1 VYAQTKETKMA
12 QDLPQMPLATAV
24 WLVDNT
30 TLTFRQIADFVG
42 MHELEI
48 SGIADEE
55 VAIGIKG
62 SDPIARHQLT
72 ADEIKR
78 CEADPVARLTLIK
91 RQLAPEPKRKVPRY
105 TPVSKRQDRP
115 AAIAWLVR
123 YHPEMEDSQIS
134 KLLGTTKPTIQ
145 TIRDRTHWNIANIQP
160 VDPVALGLCSQ
171 IDLDAAV
178 QKAAEKKARKQ
189 EAVPTPEERISL
201 MPVAESLGMPD
212 GDAGQ
217 ALPSN
222 VDGFESFSLDDPR
235 GDGEGES
242 PHEAAMDV
250 DPDAVD
256 PEALFNL
263 PKGGGSDDD
272 EDR

>member
-1 VYAQTKETKMA
+1 MA
-12 QDLPQMPLATAV
+12 QNLPLMPKATAV

-30 TLTFRQIADFVG
+30 TLTFRQIADFTG

-48 SGIADEE
+48 SGIADGE
-55 VAIGIKG
+55 VAIGMKG
-62 SDPIARHQLT
+62 FDPITNNQLT

-78 CEADPVARLTLIK
+78 CEADPIQRLTLVRRK
-91 RQLAPEPKRKVPRY
+91 LAPEPKKKTPRY

-145 TIRDRTHWNIANIQP
+145 AIRDRTHWNIANIQP

-178 QKAAEKKARKQ
+178 QKAAAKKAAQQ
-189 EAVPTPEERISL
+189 EAVPTPEERVSL
-201 MPVAESLGMPD
+201 MPVAESLAVPEPS
-212 GDAGQ
+212 A
-217 ALPSN
+217 APLPSH
-222 VDGFESFSLDDPR
+222 VEGFESFSLDDPR
-235 GDGEGES
+235 TKEDQAD
-242 PHEAAMDV
+242 AAEL
-250 DPDAVD
+250 DPD
-256 PEALFNL
+256 ALFNL
-263 PKGGGSDDD
+263 PRGDGGQEDDQP
-272 EDR
+272 

>member
-1 VYAQTKETKMA
+1 MAQ
-12 QDLPQMPLATAV
+12 QDLPLMPKATAV

-48 SGIADEE
+48 SGIADGE
-55 VAIGIKG
+55 VAVGIKG
-62 SDPIARHQLT
+62 FDPITNNQLT

-78 CEADPVARLTLIK
+78 CEGDPIQRLKLVK
-91 RQLAPEPKRKVPRY
+91 RQVAPPEKKKGPRY
-105 TPVSKRQDRP
+105 TPVSKRQERP
-115 AAIAWLVR
+115 QAIAWLVR

-178 QKAAEKKARKQ
+178 QKAAEKKARLQ

-201 MPVAESLGMPD
+201 MPVEESLGEPPHP
-212 GDAGQ
+212 GTGE
-217 ALPSN
+217 LPSN
-222 VDGFESFSLDDPR
+222 VSGFESFSMDDPR
-235 GDGEGES
+235 GGDG
-242 PHEAAMDV
+242 
-250 DPDAVD
+250 DPDDALDIDTDAVD
-256 PEALFNL
+256 PDALFNL
-263 PKGGGSDDD
+263 PRGGGND
-272 EDR
+272 